1 MNKIDTEII
10 ERLLRRS
17 QGATMDQMVHRT
29 GASVRTI
36 QRRLEQLNV
45 LIVRGSKPLIYFID
59 D

>member
-17 QGATMDQMVHRT
+17 QGATMDQMVYRT